1 MSVPEISSEKPVIV
15 PEVGAV
21 VIDAVHLYV
30 TETVVDVLVLNEIEM
45 PKPLQIVSL
54 EGVATTDATGFTFTS
69 TLKVTPSQVL
79 DPFGVTMYVIV
90 TGTFVV
96 LV

>member
-1 MSVPEISSEKPVIV
+1 VSVPEISSEKPVIV
-15 PEVGAV
+15 PGVGAV

-30 TETVVDVLVLNEIEM
+30 TIAVPVTSGLNAIELFS
-45 PKPLQIVSL
+45 PLQIVRL
-54 EGVATTDATGFTFTS
+54 VGVAINFGTGFTVIS
-69 TLKVTPSQVL
+69 TLKGAPSQVL
-79 DPFGVTMYVIV
+79 DPFGITVYVIV